1 MNNDTVYIF
10 DTTLRDGEQSPGSSM
25 SIDEKVTFAKQL
37 AKLGVDVIEAGFPVS
52 SPVQFE
58 ASQKIAG
65 EVEGPVI
72 AGLARSV
79 EKDIKAAYDAVKKA
93 KKHRI
98 HTFIATSPI
107 HMKHKFNLPPDEILK
122 RAVSSVQYAKSLCKD
137 IEWSAEDATR
147 SEISFLAEIVE
158 AVIDAGATVVNI
170 PDTVGYTVPDEYEN
184 MISELFKRV
193 KNIDKAIISVHC
205 HNDLGLAVANSLAA
219 VRAGARQIECTV
231 NGIGERAGNASLEE
245 IVMAM
250 HVRNNRYGAKTNIK
264 TEEIY
269 KSSTL
274 LSNIIGYGVQPNKA
288 IVGKNAFSHESGI
301 HQDGYLKNS
310 MTYEIMTP
318 ELVGRK
324 KSELVLGRHSGKAG
338 FRARVKELGFELD
351 KEQIE
356 KAYEHFLEVADK
368 KREVYNDDLT
378 AILAD
383 NFGVQQKGYFL
394 KYMSCV
400 SGKEVVPTASVII
413 EKINGGTP
421 ETFKEAAI
429 GDGPVDAVYK
439 AIDRIVGIDVDLL
452 DYRIHAVTKG
462 QDAQGEVS
470 VSVKIAD
477 KIYHGSGLS
486 TDIIEASAKAYLNA
500 ISRMLV
506 DEQKI

>member
-1 MNNDTVYIF
+1 MTDDTVYIF

-25 SIDEKVTFAKQL
+25 STDEKITFAKQL
-37 AKLGVDVIEAGFPVS
+37 ARLGVNVIESGFPVS

-58 ASQKIAG
+58 ASKRIAN
-65 EVEGPVI
+65 EISGPI
-72 AGLARSV
+72 ITGLARSV
-79 EKDIKAAYDAVKKA
+79 EKDIKAAYDAVKDA
-93 KKHRI
+93 QKHRI

-107 HMKHKFNLPPDEILK
+107 HMKHKFNLSPDEILK
-122 RAVSSVQYAKSLCKD
+122 RAVNSVEYAKSLCGD
-137 IEWSAEDATR
+137 VEWSAEDATR
-147 SEISFLAEIVE
+147 SEIDFLAEIVE
-158 AVIDAGATVVNI
+158 AVIEAGATVVNI
-170 PDTVGYTVPDEYEN
+170 PDTVGYSVPHEFEF
-184 MISELFKRV
+184 MIKELFNRV
-193 KNIDKAIISVHC
+193 KNINQAVISVHC

-219 VRAGARQIECTV
+219 VRAGARQVECTI

-245 IVMAM
+245 IVMAL
-250 HVRNNRYGAKTNIK
+250 HVRNNHYGVTTDIK
-264 TEEIY
+264 TQELY
-269 KSSTL
+269 RSSTL

-338 FRARVKELGFELD
+338 FKARVKELGFELSE
-351 KEQIE
+351 EQLQ
-356 KAYEHFLEVADK
+356 KAYESFLVVADK
-368 KREVYNDDLT
+368 KKEVYDDDLT
-378 AILAD
+378 AILA
-383 NFGVQQKGYFL
+383 NEFGVQQKGYFL

-413 EKINGGTP
+413 EKINGDEP
-421 ETFKEAAI
+421 ETFKEAAT
-429 GDGPVDAVYK
+429 GDGPVDAVYN
-439 AIDRIVGIDVDLL
+439 AIDRITGLNVELM

-470 VSVKIAD
+470 VMIKIQD
-477 KIYHGSGLS
+477 EIYHGSGLS

-500 ISRMLV
+500 ISRMVVV
-506 DEQKI
+506 DKKY

>member
-1 MNNDTVYIF
+1 MNSDTVYIF

-25 SIDEKVTFAKQL
+25 SIDEKLTFAKQL

-58 ASQKIAG
+58 ASKRIAS
-65 EVEGPVI
+65 EVSGPVI

-79 EKDIKAAYDAVKKA
+79 EKDIKAAYDAVKHAEKP
-93 KKHRI
+93 RI

-107 HMKHKFNLPPDEILK
+107 HMKHKFNLSPNEILE
-122 RAVSSVQYAKSLCKD
+122 RAVNSVQYAKSLCND
-137 IEWSAEDATR
+137 VEWSAEDATR
-147 SEISFLAEIVE
+147 SEITFLAEIVE
-158 AVIDAGATVVNI
+158 AVIDAGANVVNI
-170 PDTVGYTVPDEYEN
+170 PDTVGYTVPDEYEF
-184 MISELFKRV
+184 MLRELFDRV
-193 KNIDKAIISVHC
+193 KNIHKATISVHC

-219 VRAGARQIECTV
+219 VRAGVRQIECTV

-245 IVMAM
+245 IVMALR
-250 HVRNNRYGAKTNIK
+250 VRNNRYGVKTNIE

-269 KSSTL
+269 RSSTL

-338 FRARVKELGFELD
+338 FGARIKELGFELD
-351 KEQIE
+351 EMQFE
-356 KAYEHFLEVADK
+356 KAYEHFLAVADK
-368 KREVYNDDLT
+368 KREVYDDDLS
-378 AILAD
+378 AILAN

-400 SGKEVVPTASVII
+400 SGKEVVPTASVIL
-413 EKINGGTP
+413 EKVNGDEP
-421 ETFKEAAI
+421 VTFKEAAI
-429 GDGPVDAVYK
+429 GDGPVDAVYN
-439 AIDRIVGIDVDLL
+439 AIDRIIGINVELM

-470 VSVKIAD
+470 VTVKIKE

-506 DEQKI
+506 TEKEM